1 MASTPTANAAR
12 LARNKKIVF
21 TDAVE
26 MYKNHE
32 EGTITGTGV
41 GTATQ
46 GPRKIVTSIVG
57 K

>member
-1 MASTPTANAAR
+1 
-12 LARNKKIVF
+12 
-21 TDAVE
+21 